1 MGAVAFNNMPAD
13 ERVPLFY
20 AEVNPGVP
28 PYQGGSRSLFLVRKL
43 ATGSAVIGKPIPLG
57 STDPNQLGGP
67 GSMLADVALY
77 ARYHNA
83 QGAVWVL
90 PVADPV
96 GGVAASN
103 TITITGTATA
113 SGTLVRYVAGERYE
127 AAVAQGDSAATVAA
141 NLAAAISNGY
151 TKFNRRMLSSV
162 TAAAVAGVITLTA
175 RHAGLEGNLI
185 RVDSALDGDE
195 FDPASLTIAIASQ
208 YLTGGAGSIDFAGA
222 LAALGNEPFDW
233 IFGPYNS
240 PANLAASR
248 AFLADSGSGRWSPTI
263 GLNGHYM
270 TAYDA
275 ALVGQTVFGSAL
287 NDRHASALATNTYPA
302 PLWCWIAAVGGL
314 IGASKNLGAEL
325 TAAIEIARPM
335 QTLELQG
342 LRAPAAASAKWGQAD
357 RQALYSCGMSALT
370 FGPDGTPRI
379 DRILT
384 TYQVNAWGVPDTTFL
399 GIETIAIAAYVRN
412 YMKQRVTATYP
423 RSVLRNDNPN
433 GLQGVTTPGQIKA
446 TLVHAYTELDQIG
459 GVVENTDLFAKYL
472 IVERASDPNR
482 VNAYLPTD
490 VANQL
495 IVVAA
500 NITIFPELTD
510 ATAALQ

>member
-1 MGAVAFNNMPAD
+1 MGAVAFNTMPAD

-20 AEVNPGVP
+20 AEVNAGVA
-28 PYQGGSRSLFLVRKL
+28 PYQGTSRSLFICRKL
-43 ATGSAVIGKPIPLG
+43 ATGTAVVGKPIPLG
-57 STDPNQLGGP
+57 SIDANQLGGP

-77 ARYHNA
+77 ARYHNS

-96 GGVAASN
+96 NGVQATGS
-103 TITITGTATA
+103 ITITGTATA

-127 AAVAQGDSAATVAA
+127 ATVAQGDAAATIAA
-141 NLAAAISNGY
+141 NLAAAINNGY
-151 TKFNRRMLSSV
+151 TKFNRRMLSSAS
-162 TAAAVAGVITLTA
+162 AAAAAGVITLTA
-175 RHAGLEGNLI
+175 RHTGLEGNMI
-185 RVDSALDGDE
+185 RVESALDGDE
-195 FDPASLTIAIASQ
+195 FDPAGLTVVIASPT
-208 YLTGGAGSIDFAGA
+208 LTGGAGAIDFPAA
-222 LAALGNEPFDW
+222 LASLGNEPFDW

-240 PANLAASR
+240 TANLATAR
-248 AFLADSGSGRWSPTI
+248 AFLSDSGSGRWSPTI
-263 GLNGHYM
+263 GLNGHYLS
-270 TAYDA
+270 ANDA
-275 ALVGQTVFGSAL
+275 SLVGQTVFGAAL
-287 NDRHASALATNTYPA
+287 NDRHASVLATNTYPA
-302 PLWCWIAAVGGL
+302 PLWCWIAALGGL

-370 FGPDGTPRI
+370 FGPDGTPRV
-379 DRILT
+379 DRVLT
-384 TYQVNAWGVPDTTFL
+384 TYQVNAWGVADTTFL
-399 GIETIAIAAYVRN
+399 GIETVAIAAYVRN
-412 YMKQRVTATYP
+412 YMRQRVTSTYP
-423 RSVLRNDNPN
+423 RCVLRDDNPN
-433 GLQGVTTPGQIKA
+433 GLQGVTTPDQIKA

-472 IVERASDPNR
+472 LVERASDPNR
-482 VNAYLPTD
+482 VNCYLPTD

-500 NITIFPELTD
+500 NITIFPQITD
-510 ATAALQ
+510 AIAALQ